1 MLSILSTLVPVFGII
16 LFGIVVERMG
26 FLPIETSGCLNQF
39 VYWIGL
45 PMMLFNQLA
54 RMEAGQMSG
63 AMVGGILLGYG
74 ITYLFAYVV
83 FSSLLRRRW
92 EESSVFALL
101 SSFPNA
107 AFMGLPIVVLLL
119 PDSSEA
125 AIVAS
130 LCAVMTSANL
140 LFTDGRLEAGKHKGE
155 GRKQVFLSLLRSLF
169 HNPLLIYSALG
180 AAVSL
185 LHIAVPKPILSMSAM
200 LGSTSAP
207 CALFC
212 MGMILSKQMTSSQG
226 FVKGWARRQF
236 PLHVLKLVVE
246 PLFIFG
252 VLYLLGVRGIA
263 LDADDYVV
271 GAGIAAEGKQLLTVT
286 ENGYGKRTEI
296 EEYLRLGEDGA
307 RHPQQRGG
315 KGLKNYNL
323 TAKTGLVAGVA
334 IVEDGEDVMLVENG
348 GVLIRMPVDSINIYK
363 RDTQGVILMR
373 LEEGGRVIS
382 LDPVEKE
389 EEDADET
396 SDAPQEVAADNG
408 NDVKIDSV
416 DDLL

>member
-180 AAVSL
+180 AA
-185 LHIAVPKPILSMSAM
+185 
-200 LGSTSAP
+200 
-207 CALFC
+207 
-212 MGMILSKQMTSSQG
+212 G

-263 LDADDYVV
+263 LAS
-271 GAGIAAEGKQLLTVT
+271 ATI
-286 ENGYGKRTEI
+286 
-296 EEYLRLGEDGA
+296 
-307 RHPQQRGG
+307 
-315 KGLKNYNL
+315 
-323 TAKTGLVAGVA
+323 
-334 IVEDGEDVMLVENG
+334 
-348 GVLIRMPVDSINIYK
+348 
-363 RDTQGVILMR
+363 
-373 LEEGGRVIS
+373 
-382 LDPVEKE
+382 
-389 EEDADET
+389 
-396 SDAPQEVAADNG
+396 VAAMPTA
-408 NDVKIDSV
+408 VAAYIIAEKYQVATEDSSLGIVV
-416 DDLL
+416 DTALSAVSIPLLIVAFQYYGLL

>member
-200 LGSTSAP
+200 LGS
-207 CALFC
+207 
-212 MGMILSKQMTSSQG
+212 
-226 FVKGWARRQF
+226 RRPF

-263 LDADDYVV
+263 LAS
-271 GAGIAAEGKQLLTVT
+271 ATI
-286 ENGYGKRTEI
+286 
-296 EEYLRLGEDGA
+296 
-307 RHPQQRGG
+307 
-315 KGLKNYNL
+315 
-323 TAKTGLVAGVA
+323 
-334 IVEDGEDVMLVENG
+334 
-348 GVLIRMPVDSINIYK
+348 
-363 RDTQGVILMR
+363 
-373 LEEGGRVIS
+373 
-382 LDPVEKE
+382 
-389 EEDADET
+389 
-396 SDAPQEVAADNG
+396 VAAMPTA
-408 NDVKIDSV
+408 VAAYIIAEKYQVATEDSSLGIVV
-416 DDLL
+416 DTALSAVSIPLLIVAFQYYGLL

>member
-63 AMVGGILLGYG
+63 GMVGGILLGYG
-74 ITYLFAYVV
+74 ITYLFAYVL
-83 FSSLLRRRW
+83 FSNFLRRRW

-155 GRKQVFLSLLRSLF
+155 GRKEVFLSLLRSLLRKGMGQT
-169 HNPLLIYSALG
+169 PVPSACAETGGG
-180 AAVSL
+180 AAF
-185 LHIAVPKPILSMSAM
+185 H
-200 LGSTSAP
+200 
-207 CALFC
+207 F
-212 MGMILSKQMTSSQG
+212 
-226 FVKGWARRQF
+226 RR
-236 PLHVLKLVVE
+236 PL
-246 PLFIFG
+246 P
-252 VLYLLGVRGIA
+252 VR
-263 LDADDYVV
+263 
-271 GAGIAAEGKQLLTVT
+271 
-286 ENGYGKRTEI
+286 R
-296 EEYLRLGEDGA
+296 A
-307 RHPQQRGG
+307 RHRACLGNHCGSHAHGCGGLYHCGKISGGYRRFFARHRG
-315 KGLKNYNL
+315 
-323 TAKTGLVAGVA
+323 
-334 IVEDGEDVMLVENG
+334 
-348 GVLIRMPVDSINIYK
+348 
-363 RDTQGVILMR
+363 
-373 LEEGGRVIS
+373 
-382 LDPVEKE
+382 
-389 EEDADET
+389 
-396 SDAPQEVAADNG
+396 
-408 NDVKIDSV
+408 
-416 DDLL
+416 

>member
-1 MLSILSTLVPVFGII
+1 M
-16 LFGIVVERMG
+16 
-26 FLPIETSGCLNQF
+26 
-39 VYWIGL
+39 
-45 PMMLFNQLA
+45 
-54 RMEAGQMSG
+54 
-63 AMVGGILLGYG
+63 
-74 ITYLFAYVV
+74 
-83 FSSLLRRRW
+83 
-92 EESSVFALL
+92 FALL

-263 LDADDYVV
+263 LAS
-271 GAGIAAEGKQLLTVT
+271 ATI
-286 ENGYGKRTEI
+286 
-296 EEYLRLGEDGA
+296 
-307 RHPQQRGG
+307 
-315 KGLKNYNL
+315 
-323 TAKTGLVAGVA
+323 
-334 IVEDGEDVMLVENG
+334 
-348 GVLIRMPVDSINIYK
+348 
-363 RDTQGVILMR
+363 
-373 LEEGGRVIS
+373 
-382 LDPVEKE
+382 
-389 EEDADET
+389 
-396 SDAPQEVAADNG
+396 VAAMPTA
-408 NDVKIDSV
+408 VAAYIIAEKYQVATEDSSLGIVV
-416 DDLL
+416 DTALSAVSIPLLIVAFQYYGLL

>member
-1 MLSILSTLVPVFGII
+1 
-16 LFGIVVERMG
+16 
-26 FLPIETSGCLNQF
+26 
-39 VYWIGL
+39 
-45 PMMLFNQLA
+45 MMLFNQLA

-263 LDADDYVV
+263 LAS
-271 GAGIAAEGKQLLTVT
+271 AT
-286 ENGYGKRTEI
+286 
-296 EEYLRLGEDGA
+296 
-307 RHPQQRGG
+307 HRGG
-315 KGLKNYNL
+315 HAHGCGGLYHC
-323 TAKTGLVAGVA
+323 
-334 IVEDGEDVMLVENG
+334 
-348 GVLIRMPVDSINIYK
+348 
-363 RDTQGVILMR
+363 
-373 LEEGGRVIS
+373 
-382 LDPVEKE
+382 
-389 EEDADET
+389 
-396 SDAPQEVAADNG
+396 
-408 NDVKIDSV
+408 
-416 DDLL
+416 

>member
-263 LDADDYVV
+263 LASATIVAAMPTAVAAYIIAEKYQVATEDSSLGIVVDTALSAGEHPSAHRGVPILRSAVGGRGVAAGAAKHPPLAGAAYGPHLHRDGADHP
-271 GAGIAAEGKQLLTVT
+271 ARHC
-286 ENGYGKRTEI
+286 GYGHAQPVLGQHRGRRGRGRAAFEHD
-296 EEYLRLGEDGA
+296 LPRL
-307 RHPQQRGG
+307 
-315 KGLKNYNL
+315 
-323 TAKTGLVAGVA
+323 
-334 IVEDGEDVMLVENG
+334 
-348 GVLIRMPVDSINIYK
+348 
-363 RDTQGVILMR
+363 
-373 LEEGGRVIS
+373 
-382 LDPVEKE
+382 
-389 EEDADET
+389 
-396 SDAPQEVAADNG
+396 
-408 NDVKIDSV
+408 
-416 DDLL
+416 

>member
-1 MLSILSTLVPVFGII
+1 MLSLLSTLVPVFGII

-119 PDSSEA
+119 PD
-125 AIVAS
+125 VAS

-236 PLHVLKLVVE
+236 PLHVLVVE

-263 LDADDYVV
+263 LAS
-271 GAGIAAEGKQLLTVT
+271 ATI
-286 ENGYGKRTEI
+286 
-296 EEYLRLGEDGA
+296 
-307 RHPQQRGG
+307 
-315 KGLKNYNL
+315 
-323 TAKTGLVAGVA
+323 
-334 IVEDGEDVMLVENG
+334 
-348 GVLIRMPVDSINIYK
+348 
-363 RDTQGVILMR
+363 
-373 LEEGGRVIS
+373 
-382 LDPVEKE
+382 
-389 EEDADET
+389 
-396 SDAPQEVAADNG
+396 VAAMPTA
-408 NDVKIDSV
+408 VAAYIIAEKYQVATEDSSLGIVV
-416 DDLL
+416 DTALSAVSIPLLIVAFQYYGLL

>member
-1 MLSILSTLVPVFGII
+1 MNKQYSSEAPMLSILSTLVPVFGII

-212 MGMILSKQMTSSQG
+212 MGMILSKQ
-226 FVKGWARRQF
+226 
-236 PLHVLKLVVE
+236 
-246 PLFIFG
+246 
-252 VLYLLGVRGIA
+252 
-263 LDADDYVV
+263 
-271 GAGIAAEGKQLLTVT
+271 
-286 ENGYGKRTEI
+286 
-296 EEYLRLGEDGA
+296 
-307 RHPQQRGG
+307 
-315 KGLKNYNL
+315 
-323 TAKTGLVAGVA
+323 
-334 IVEDGEDVMLVENG
+334 
-348 GVLIRMPVDSINIYK
+348 
-363 RDTQGVILMR
+363 
-373 LEEGGRVIS
+373 
-382 LDPVEKE
+382 
-389 EEDADET
+389 
-396 SDAPQEVAADNG
+396 
-408 NDVKIDSV
+408 
-416 DDLL
+416 

>member
-155 GRKQVFLSLLRSLF
+155 GRKPQQKRGV
-169 HNPLLIYSALG
+169 HDQQCVPA
-180 AAVSL
+180 
-185 LHIAVPKPILSMSAM
+185 HIPPAHVQYPNTLATPSSMSR
-200 LGSTSAP
+200 
-207 CALFC
+207 
-212 MGMILSKQMTSSQG
+212 MG
-226 FVKGWARRQF
+226 R
-236 PLHVLKLVVE
+236 P
-246 PLFIFG
+246 
-252 VLYLLGVRGIA
+252 
-263 LDADDYVV
+263 
-271 GAGIAAEGKQLLTVT
+271 
-286 ENGYGKRTEI
+286 
-296 EEYLRLGEDGA
+296 
-307 RHPQQRGG
+307 
-315 KGLKNYNL
+315 
-323 TAKTGLVAGVA
+323 
-334 IVEDGEDVMLVENG
+334 
-348 GVLIRMPVDSINIYK
+348 
-363 RDTQGVILMR
+363 
-373 LEEGGRVIS
+373 
-382 LDPVEKE
+382 
-389 EEDADET
+389 
-396 SDAPQEVAADNG
+396 
-408 NDVKIDSV
+408 
-416 DDLL
+416 

>member
-263 LDADDYVV
+263 LDANDYVV

-373 LEEGGRVIS
+373 VDGGSRVIS
-382 LDPVEKE
+382 IERVDREEEEPETPVEE
-389 EEDADET
+389 
-396 SDAPQEVAADNG
+396 
-408 NDVKIDSV
+408 
-416 DDLL
+416 

>member
-63 AMVGGILLGYG
+63 AIVWGILLGYG
-74 ITYLFAYVV
+74 VTYLFAYAV
-83 FSSLLRRRW
+83 FSGALRRHW

-119 PDSSEA
+119 PDNSEA

-130 LCAVMTSANL
+130 LCAVMTSVNL
-140 LFTDGRLEAGKHKGE
+140 LFTDGRLEAGKHRGE
-155 GRKQVFLSLLRSLF
+155 GRKEVFLSLIRSLF

-185 LHIAVPKPILSMSAM
+185 LRIPVPKPILSMAAM

-207 CALFC
+207 CTLFC
-212 MGMILSKQMTSSQG
+212 MRMILSKQMTSSRG
-226 FVKGWARRQF
+226 FVKGW
-236 PLHVLKLVVE
+236 
-246 PLFIFG
+246 
-252 VLYLLGVRGIA
+252 
-263 LDADDYVV
+263 
-271 GAGIAAEGKQLLTVT
+271 
-286 ENGYGKRTEI
+286 EI
-296 EEYLRLGEDGA
+296 
-307 RHPQQRGG
+307 
-315 KGLKNYNL
+315 
-323 TAKTGLVAGVA
+323 
-334 IVEDGEDVMLVENG
+334 
-348 GVLIRMPVDSINIYK
+348 
-363 RDTQGVILMR
+363 
-373 LEEGGRVIS
+373 GRASCRERV
-382 LDPVEKE
+382 
-389 EEDADET
+389 
-396 SDAPQEVAADNG
+396 
-408 NDVKIDSV
+408 
-416 DDLL
+416 

>member
-130 LCAVMTSANL
+130 PLRAVLHGHDPLQADDFL
-140 LFTDGRLEAGKHKGE
+140 AGLRKGMGQAPVSFARAE
-155 GRKQVFLSLLRSLF
+155 TGG
-169 HNPLLIYSALG
+169 G
-180 AAVSL
+180 AAFHFRRPL
-185 LHIAVPKPILSMSAM
+185 P
-200 LGSTSAP
+200 
-207 CALFC
+207 
-212 MGMILSKQMTSSQG
+212 
-226 FVKGWARRQF
+226 ARC
-236 PLHVLKLVVE
+236 
-246 PLFIFG
+246 
-252 VLYLLGVRGIA
+252 
-263 LDADDYVV
+263 
-271 GAGIAAEGKQLLTVT
+271 
-286 ENGYGKRTEI
+286 
-296 EEYLRLGEDGA
+296 A
-307 RHPQQRGG
+307 RHRACLGDHRGG
-315 KGLKNYNL
+315 HAHGCGGLYHC
-323 TAKTGLVAGVA
+323 
-334 IVEDGEDVMLVENG
+334 
-348 GVLIRMPVDSINIYK
+348 
-363 RDTQGVILMR
+363 
-373 LEEGGRVIS
+373 
-382 LDPVEKE
+382 
-389 EEDADET
+389 
-396 SDAPQEVAADNG
+396 
-408 NDVKIDSV
+408 
-416 DDLL
+416 

>member
-180 AAVSL
+180 AA
-185 LHIAVPKPILSMSAM
+185 
-200 LGSTSAP
+200 AP
-207 CALFC
+207 YRRPEADPVDV
-212 MGMILSKQMTSSQG
+212 GH
-226 FVKGWARRQF
+226 AR
-236 PLHVLKLVVE
+236 LHVR
-246 PLFIFG
+246 PLRA
-252 VLYLLGVRGIA
+252 VLHGHDPLQ
-263 LDADDYVV
+263 ADDFL
-271 GAGIAAEGKQLLTVT
+271 AG
-286 ENGYGKRTEI
+286 
-296 EEYLRLGEDGA
+296 LR
-307 RHPQQRGG
+307 
-315 KGLKNYNL
+315 KGM
-323 TAKTGLVAGVA
+323 G
-334 IVEDGEDVMLVENG
+334 
-348 GVLIRMPVDSINIYK
+348 
-363 RDTQGVILMR
+363 
-373 LEEGGRVIS
+373 
-382 LDPVEKE
+382 
-389 EEDADET
+389 
-396 SDAPQEVAADNG
+396 
-408 NDVKIDSV
+408 
-416 DDLL
+416 

>member
-185 LHIAVPKPILSMSAM
+185 LHICL
-200 LGSTSAP
+200 LYTSP
-207 CALFC
+207 
-212 MGMILSKQMTSSQG
+212 S
-226 FVKGWARRQF
+226 
-236 PLHVLKLVVE
+236 P
-246 PLFIFG
+246 
-252 VLYLLGVRGIA
+252 
-263 LDADDYVV
+263 
-271 GAGIAAEGKQLLTVT
+271 
-286 ENGYGKRTEI
+286 
-296 EEYLRLGEDGA
+296 
-307 RHPQQRGG
+307 
-315 KGLKNYNL
+315 
-323 TAKTGLVAGVA
+323 
-334 IVEDGEDVMLVENG
+334 
-348 GVLIRMPVDSINIYK
+348 
-363 RDTQGVILMR
+363 RDTR
-373 LEEGGRVIS
+373 
-382 LDPVEKE
+382 
-389 EEDADET
+389 
-396 SDAPQEVAADNG
+396 
-408 NDVKIDSV
+408 
-416 DDLL
+416 

>member
-263 LDADDYVV
+263 LDANDYVV

-373 LEEGGRVIS
+373 VDEGSRVIS
-382 LDPVEKE
+382 IERVDREEEEPETPVEE
-389 EEDADET
+389 
-396 SDAPQEVAADNG
+396 
-408 NDVKIDSV
+408 
-416 DDLL
+416 

>member
-107 AFMGLPIVVLLL
+107 AFM
-119 PDSSEA
+119 
-125 AIVAS
+125 
-130 LCAVMTSANL
+130 
-140 LFTDGRLEAGKHKGE
+140 LEAGKHKGE

-263 LDADDYVV
+263 LAS
-271 GAGIAAEGKQLLTVT
+271 ATI
-286 ENGYGKRTEI
+286 
-296 EEYLRLGEDGA
+296 
-307 RHPQQRGG
+307 
-315 KGLKNYNL
+315 
-323 TAKTGLVAGVA
+323 
-334 IVEDGEDVMLVENG
+334 
-348 GVLIRMPVDSINIYK
+348 
-363 RDTQGVILMR
+363 
-373 LEEGGRVIS
+373 
-382 LDPVEKE
+382 
-389 EEDADET
+389 
-396 SDAPQEVAADNG
+396 VAAMPTA
-408 NDVKIDSV
+408 VAAYIIAEKYQVATEDSSLGIVV
-416 DDLL
+416 DTALSAVSIPLLIVAFQYYGLL